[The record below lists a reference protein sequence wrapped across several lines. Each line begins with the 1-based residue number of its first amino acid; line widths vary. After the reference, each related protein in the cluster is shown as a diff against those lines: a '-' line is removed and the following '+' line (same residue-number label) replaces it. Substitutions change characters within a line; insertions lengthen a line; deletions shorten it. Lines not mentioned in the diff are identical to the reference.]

1 MRCYLLC
8 SRDRGSWNVGGIS
21 RIGGHD
27 SVWTHNAW
35 TPLTDARIKSSL
47 PNGLQLDKVVKS
59 RLRRFFKQLD
69 RRLFRGPSSFPKEKN
84 PGNLRSLRHHAA
96 GPPQPASARTPGP
109 WKACEAGGLGGRCH
123 SVICGENRCRP
134 AAGDRNHRVKAS
146 DTARRAGPG
155 RPQSRSPSVVMIG
168 DSDSQG
174 EHRGKSV
181 HLAGSSNYFPRKM

>member
-1 MRCYLLC
+1 VFGRTTLGRPSPTRGLNPRSLTVC
-8 SRDRGSWNVGGIS
+8 SSIKSLKVAFGGFL
-21 RIGGHD
+21 
-27 SVWTHNAW
+27 NN
-35 TPLTDARIKSSL
+35 LTDAFSAAPAVSPL
-47 PNGLQLDKVVKS
+47 AN
-59 RLRRFFKQLD
+59 
-69 RRLFRGPSSFPKEKN
+69 KEKN

-109 WKACEAGGLGGRCH
+109 WKACGAGGLGGRCH